1 MMLKNYFFL
10 CYLCHKVGNDGYLF
24 KVLIFI
30 VNTSYKWK
38 SSQIDTIDLYSNKR
52 SIKHFSNQKA
62 KPNQTCLK
70 SNWLCLYDQLY
81 AN

>member
-30 VNTSYKWK
+30 VIVSSPYKWK
-38 SSQIDTIDLYSNKR
+38 SSPIDTIDLYLNK
-52 SIKHFSNQKA
+52 ILIEHFNNKKA

-70 SNWLCLYDQLY
+70 LN
-81 AN
+81 